1 MAVLIII
8 IQACSVHVKMKR
20 EREGGDFLWFF
31 DRHLLFSESGNDD
44 KSK

>member
-1 MAVLIII
+1 MAIMIVI

-20 EREGGDFLWFF
+20 EREGGNFLWLL
-31 DRHLLFSESGNDD
+31 DRHLLFSESGKDD